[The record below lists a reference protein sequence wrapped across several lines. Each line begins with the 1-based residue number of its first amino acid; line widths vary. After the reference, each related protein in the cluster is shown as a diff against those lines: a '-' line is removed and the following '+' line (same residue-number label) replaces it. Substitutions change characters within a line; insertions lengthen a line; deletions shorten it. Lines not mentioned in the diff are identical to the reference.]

1 MVLVMKLIDKEE
13 DKVKKI
19 CEVLKRETLEP
30 AKKEADAI
38 VSKAKEEAEKIVSLA
53 KREAQRTREEAEKKN
68 REKQNIFESSLNLAC
83 KKTLST
89 LKEEIEKKLLNP
101 GVEKWVDEKTRD
113 PQLLAKLISAI
124 VTAVENEGIE
134 ADLKALIPHSVS
146 PQEVNRELMR
156 SVLARLKEGSVEIGD
171 FEGGVELKI
180 VDQNITI
187 DMTNHAMKSLVASF
201 VRDDFRSVIFGKV

>member
-1 MVLVMKLIDKEE
+1 MKLLDNEE

-38 VSKAKEEAEKIVSLA
+38 VSKAKEEAEKIVNLA
-53 KREAQRTREEAEKKN
+53 KREAQKTREESEKKN

-156 SVLARLKEGSVEIGD
+156 SILTRLKEGSVEIGD

>member
-1 MVLVMKLIDKEE
+1 MKLLDNEE

-38 VSKAKEEAEKIVSLA
+38 ISKAKEEAEKIVNLA
-53 KREAQRTREEAEKKN
+53 KREAQKTREESEKKN

-83 KKTLST
+83 KKTLAT

-156 SVLARLKEGSVEIGD
+156 SLLARLKEGSVEIGD

-201 VRDDFRSVIFGKV
+201 VRDDFRSVIFGKF

>member
-1 MVLVMKLIDKEE
+1 MKLIDKEE